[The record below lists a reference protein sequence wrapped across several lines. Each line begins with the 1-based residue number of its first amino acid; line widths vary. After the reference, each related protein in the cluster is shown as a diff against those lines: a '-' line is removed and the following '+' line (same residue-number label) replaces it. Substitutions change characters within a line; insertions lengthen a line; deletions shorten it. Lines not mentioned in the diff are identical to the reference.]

1 MFMIPSFYE
10 MNVTFDD
17 ACRTI
22 KNFGNGSMLEGMEAM
37 NLAWEEHC
45 KSDAEDDDVF
55 FEHFEYEVNAF
66 NKVFSEMKPLFA

>member
-1 MFMIPSFYE
+1 MFRIPSFYE

-22 KNFGNGSMLEGMEAM
+22 TNFGNGSMLEGMEAM
-37 NLAWEEHC
+37 NHAWEEHC
-45 KSDAEDDDVF
+45 KSDAEDDVF

>member
-1 MFMIPSFYE
+1 

-45 KSDAEDDDVF
+45 KSDAEDDDAF

-66 NKVFSEMKPLFA
+66 NKVFSEMKPLFV

>member
-1 MFMIPSFYE
+1 
-10 MNVTFDD
+10 MNVILDD

-45 KSDAEDDDVF
+45 KSDAEDDDV
-55 FEHFEYEVNAF
+55 
-66 NKVFSEMKPLFA
+66 SP

>member
-1 MFMIPSFYE
+1 MFKIPSFYE

-45 KSDAEDDDVF
+45 KSDA
-55 FEHFEYEVNAF
+55 
-66 NKVFSEMKPLFA
+66 

>member
-1 MFMIPSFYE
+1 MFRIPSFYE

-45 KSDAEDDDVF
+45 KSDAEDDDAF
-55 FEHFEYEVNAF
+55 FEPVSYTHLRAHET
-66 NKVFSEMKPLFA
+66 